1 MRKTFRH
8 IFCFQYIQME
18 KCQNMPKYHC
28 INCDFKCSKM
38 SNYNK
43 HISSRKHKNNGI
55 LETLETNGN
64 ISESENNK
72 TNVISVMLTTNVLS
86 CNVCN
91 KQYKTRSGLWKHS
104 QICGLKLNCDIN
116 TISDE
121 KKVSMKEKGD
131 VGVIMSIL
139 KDNQEFKNMMI
150 EQSNE
155 YKNIIT
161 SQNTMI
167 LDLINTKNNITN
179 ITNNKTVNN
188 QFNLNV
194 FLNEKCRDA
203 MNINEFI
210 ENIQIQSKEL
220 ENVGINGYV
229 NGITDIILSR
239 LKQLDVSKRPL
250 HCTDIKRETL
260 YIKDQNE
267 WNRDTEEKTKIK
279 TMITKIAKKNLK
291 QIPVWREQNPE
302 CKEPENEKYDF
313 CIKMMRN
320 SLGEIGDEQIKLDE
334 KIIKNIAK
342 QVMVDKNT

>member
-1 MRKTFRH
+1 
-8 IFCFQYIQME
+8 ME
-18 KCQNMPKYHC
+18 KTSKNECKYYC
-28 INCDFKCSKM
+28 ETCDFESRWKSDWIRHLGTSKHLNQPKSTVVNNISTEETIKTINTSSNFVCKNCSK
-38 SNYNK
+38 
-43 HISSRKHKNNGI
+43 
-55 LETLETNGN
+55 T
-64 ISESENNK
+64 
-72 TNVISVMLTTNVLS
+72 
-86 CNVCN
+86 
-91 KQYKTRSGLWKHS
+91 YKDRSGLWRHS
-104 QICGLKLNCDIN
+104 KICKETTTVTEPVSILEEQIETNHSHPSLE
-116 TISDE
+116 TTE
-121 KKVSMKEKGD
+121 
-131 VGVIMSIL
+131 VIMAVL
-139 KDNQEFKNMMI
+139 KDNKELKSMLA
-150 EQSNE
+150 EQNN
-155 YKNIIT
+155 K
-161 SQNTMI
+161 I
-167 LDLINTKNNITN
+167 LELINTKNTITN

-210 ENIQIQSKEL
+210 ENIQIQTKEL
-220 ENVGINGYV
+220 ENVGNNGYV

-302 CKEPENEKYDF
+302 CQQPENEKYDF

-342 QVMVDKNT
+342 QVMVDKYT

>member
-1 MRKTFRH
+1 MEKTSKNECKYYCEKCAFESRWKSDWTRHLGTSKHLNQQKSTVVNNSSTEETRKTSNIISNFV
-8 IFCFQYIQME
+8 C
-18 KCQNMPKYHC
+18 KN
-28 INCDFKCSKM
+28 CSK
-38 SNYNK
+38 
-43 HISSRKHKNNGI
+43 
-55 LETLETNGN
+55 T
-64 ISESENNK
+64 
-72 TNVISVMLTTNVLS
+72 
-86 CNVCN
+86 
-91 KQYKTRSGLWKHS
+91 YKDRSGLWRHT
-104 QICGLKLNCDIN
+104 KLC
-116 TISDE
+116 
-121 KKVSMKEKGD
+121 KEITTNNEPIIQEQTETNQPQPNLETTE
-131 VGVIMSIL
+131 VIMAVL
-139 KDNQEFKNMMI
+139 KDNKELKSMLAEQNNKILELISAKNT
-150 EQSNE
+150 
-155 YKNIIT
+155 IT
-161 SQNTMI
+161 
-167 LDLINTKNNITN
+167 NNIT
-179 ITNNKTVNN
+179 NKTVNN
-188 QFNLNV
+188 QFNLNL
-194 FLNEKCRDA
+194 FLNETCRDA

-210 ENIQIQSKEL
+210 ENIQIQTKEL

-279 TMITKIAKKNLK
+279 TMITKVAKKNLK

>member
-1 MRKTFRH
+1 
-8 IFCFQYIQME
+8 ME
-18 KCQNMPKYHC
+18 KTSKNEKKYYC
-28 INCDFKCSKM
+28 EKCDFESRWKSDWNRHLGTSKHLNQPKSTVINNISTEETIKTSELIIVSNFVCKKCSKA
-38 SNYNK
+38 
-43 HISSRKHKNNGI
+43 
-55 LETLETNGN
+55 
-64 ISESENNK
+64 
-72 TNVISVMLTTNVLS
+72 
-86 CNVCN
+86 
-91 KQYKTRSGLWKHS
+91 YKDRSGLWRHS
-104 QICGLKLNCDIN
+104 KTCKEIM
-116 TISDE
+116 TIPTESSIE
-121 KKVSMKEKGD
+121 IGIETNESQSSLEPTE
-131 VGVIMSIL
+131 VIMAVL
-139 KDNQEFKNMMI
+139 KDNKELKSMLAEQNNKILELISAKNT
-150 EQSNE
+150 
-155 YKNIIT
+155 IT
-161 SQNTMI
+161 
-167 LDLINTKNNITN
+167 NNITT
-179 ITNNKTVNN
+179 TNNKTVNN

-194 FLNEKCRDA
+194 FLNETCRDA

-210 ENIQIQSKEL
+210 ENIQIQTKEL

-279 TMITKIAKKNLK
+279 TMITKVAKKNLK

-320 SLGEIGDEQIKLDE
+320 SLGEIGDEQIRLDE

-342 QVMVDKNT
+342 QVIVDKNT

>member
-1 MRKTFRH
+1 
-8 IFCFQYIQME
+8 ME
-18 KCQNMPKYHC
+18 KTSKNECKYYC
-28 INCDFKCSKM
+28 KTCDFESRWKSDWTRHLGTSKHLNQQKSTVVNDISTEETIKTSVNSSLFVCKKCSK
-38 SNYNK
+38 S
-43 HISSRKHKNNGI
+43 
-55 LETLETNGN
+55 
-64 ISESENNK
+64 
-72 TNVISVMLTTNVLS
+72 
-86 CNVCN
+86 
-91 KQYKTRSGLWKHS
+91 YKDRSGLWRHS
-104 QICGLKLNCDIN
+104 KICKEIVSNIETIPQEQEQIETNQTHPNLE
-116 TISDE
+116 TTE
-121 KKVSMKEKGD
+121 
-131 VGVIMSIL
+131 VIMAVL
-139 KDNQEFKNMMI
+139 KDNKELKSMLAEQNNKILELISAKNT
-150 EQSNE
+150 
-155 YKNIIT
+155 IT
-161 SQNTMI
+161 
-167 LDLINTKNNITN
+167 NNIT
-179 ITNNKTVNN
+179 NKTVNN
-188 QFNLNV
+188 QFNLNL
-194 FLNEKCRDA
+194 FLNETCRDA

-210 ENIQIQSKEL
+210 ENIQIQTKEL

-279 TMITKIAKKNLK
+279 TMITKVAKKNLK

>member
-1 MRKTFRH
+1 
-8 IFCFQYIQME
+8 ME
-18 KCQNMPKYHC
+18 KCQNMHKY
-28 INCDFKCSKM
+28 NCEKCNFKCSKL
-38 SNYNK
+38 SNFNK
-43 HISSRKHKNNGI
+43 HILSRKHKNNGI

-64 ISESENNK
+64 KLDSEDDK
-72 TNVISVMLTTNVLS
+72 TIINIDIQSTNVLS
-86 CNVCN
+86 CNVCS
-91 KQYKTRSGLWKHS
+91 KTYKTRSGLWKHS
-104 QICGLKLNCDIN
+104 QVCGLKTNDDVIK
-116 TISDE
+116 ISDE
-121 KKVSMKEKGD
+121 KKISINENRD
-131 VGVIMSIL
+131 VDVIMSIL

-167 LDLINTKNNITN
+167 LDLINTKNTITN

-210 ENIQIQSKEL
+210 ENIQIQTKEL
-220 ENVGINGYV
+220 ENVGNNGYV
-229 NGITDIILSR
+229 TGITDIILSR

-302 CKEPENEKYDF
+302 CKEPENAKYDF

-320 SLGEIGDEQIKLDE
+320 SLGEIGDEQIKLDD

-342 QVMVDKNT
+342 QVMVDKYT

>member
-1 MRKTFRH
+1 
-8 IFCFQYIQME
+8 ME
-18 KCQNMPKYHC
+18 KTSKNECKYYC
-28 INCDFKCSKM
+28 ETCDFESRWKSDWTRHLGTSKHLNQPKSTVVNNISTEETIKTSNTSSNFVCKNCSKA
-38 SNYNK
+38 
-43 HISSRKHKNNGI
+43 
-55 LETLETNGN
+55 
-64 ISESENNK
+64 
-72 TNVISVMLTTNVLS
+72 
-86 CNVCN
+86 
-91 KQYKTRSGLWKHS
+91 YKDRSGLWRHS
-104 QICGLKLNCDIN
+104 KICKE
-116 TISDE
+116 TISITE
-121 KKVSMKEKGD
+121 PVSTLQEQIETNQLQPSLETTE
-131 VGVIMSIL
+131 VIMAVL
-139 KDNQEFKNMMI
+139 KDNKELKSMLA
-150 EQSNE
+150 EQNN
-155 YKNIIT
+155 K
-161 SQNTMI
+161 I
-167 LDLINTKNNITN
+167 LELINAKNTITN

-188 QFNLNV
+188 QFNLNL
-194 FLNEKCRDA
+194 FLNETCRDA

-210 ENIQIQSKEL
+210 ENIQIQTKEL
-220 ENVGINGYV
+220 ENVGNNGYV
-229 NGITDIILSR
+229 TGITDIILSR

-320 SLGEIGDEQIKLDE
+320 SLGEIGDEQIKLDD

>member
-1 MRKTFRH
+1 
-8 IFCFQYIQME
+8 ME
-18 KCQNMPKYHC
+18 KTSKNECKYYC
-28 INCDFKCSKM
+28 KTCDFESRWKSDWTRHLGTSKHLNQQKSTVVNDISTEETIKTSVNSSLFVCKKCSK
-38 SNYNK
+38 S
-43 HISSRKHKNNGI
+43 
-55 LETLETNGN
+55 
-64 ISESENNK
+64 
-72 TNVISVMLTTNVLS
+72 
-86 CNVCN
+86 
-91 KQYKTRSGLWKHS
+91 YKDRSGLWRHS
-104 QICGLKLNCDIN
+104 KICKEIVSNIETIPQEQEQIETNQTHPNLE
-116 TISDE
+116 TTE
-121 KKVSMKEKGD
+121 
-131 VGVIMSIL
+131 VIMAVL
-139 KDNQEFKNMMI
+139 KDNKELKSMLAEQNNKILELISAKNT
-150 EQSNE
+150 
-155 YKNIIT
+155 IT
-161 SQNTMI
+161 
-167 LDLINTKNNITN
+167 NNIT
-179 ITNNKTVNN
+179 NKTVNN
-188 QFNLNV
+188 QFNLNL
-194 FLNEKCRDA
+194 FLNETCRDA

-210 ENIQIQSKEL
+210 ENIQIQTKEL

-229 NGITDIILSR
+229 TGITDIILSR

>member
-1 MRKTFRH
+1 
-8 IFCFQYIQME
+8 ME
-18 KCQNMPKYHC
+18 KCQKMPKYIC
-28 INCDFKCSKM
+28 SNCQFKCSKL

-43 HISSRKHKNNGI
+43 HILSRKHKNNSI

-64 ISESENNK
+64 ISKSENNK
-72 TNVISVMLTTNVLS
+72 VKINSDMQSNNILS
-86 CNVCN
+86 CQFCN
-91 KQYKTRSGLWKHS
+91 KIYKTRSGLWKHS
-104 QICGLKLNCDIN
+104 QNCVSKPSDDII
-116 TISDE
+116 TVSEE
-121 KKVSMKEKGD
+121 KKGD
-131 VGVIMSIL
+131 IDVIMSIL

-188 QFNLNV
+188 QFNLNL

-210 ENIQIQSKEL
+210 ENIQIQTKEL
-220 ENVGINGYV
+220 ENVGYNGYV
-229 NGITDIILSR
+229 TGITDIILSR
-239 LKQLDVSKRPL
+239 LKQLDISKRPL

-260 YIKDQNE
+260 YIKDKNE

-279 TMITKIAKKNLK
+279 TMISTIAKKNLK

-313 CIKMMRN
+313 CIKLMRN
-320 SLGEIGDEQIKLDE
+320 SLGEIGDEQIKLDD

-342 QVMVDKNT
+342 QVIVDKNT

>member
-1 MRKTFRH
+1 
-8 IFCFQYIQME
+8 ME
-18 KCQNMPKYHC
+18 KTSKNESKYYC
-28 INCDFKCSKM
+28 KTCDFESRGKSDWTRHLGTSKHLNQPKSTIVNDISTEETIKTTVNSSLFVCKNCSK
-38 SNYNK
+38 S
-43 HISSRKHKNNGI
+43 
-55 LETLETNGN
+55 
-64 ISESENNK
+64 
-72 TNVISVMLTTNVLS
+72 
-86 CNVCN
+86 
-91 KQYKTRSGLWKHS
+91 YKDRSGLWRHS
-104 QICGLKLNCDIN
+104 KICKEIVSNIETIPREQEQIETNQTQPNLE
-116 TISDE
+116 TTE
-121 KKVSMKEKGD
+121 
-131 VGVIMSIL
+131 VIMAVL
-139 KDNQEFKNMMI
+139 KDNKELKSMLAEQNNKILELISAKNT
-150 EQSNE
+150 
-155 YKNIIT
+155 IT
-161 SQNTMI
+161 N
-167 LDLINTKNNITN
+167 N

-188 QFNLNV
+188 QFNLNL
-194 FLNEKCRDA
+194 FLNETCRDA

-210 ENIQIQSKEL
+210 ENIQIQTKEL

-229 NGITDIILSR
+229 TGITDIILSR

-279 TMITKIAKKNLK
+279 TMITKVAKKNLK

>member
-1 MRKTFRH
+1 
-8 IFCFQYIQME
+8 
-18 KCQNMPKYHC
+18 MPKYIC
-28 INCDFKCSKM
+28 VNCDFKCSKL

-64 ISESENNK
+64 ILESENNNSK
-72 TNVISVMLTTNVLS
+72 FGSDMQSTIVLS
-86 CNVCN
+86 CNNCS
-91 KQYKTRSGLWKHS
+91 KTYKTRSGLWKHS
-104 QICGLKLNCDIN
+104 QNCLLKPNDDII
-116 TISDE
+116 TIIDE
-121 KKVSMKEKGD
+121 KKVSVNEKGD
-131 VGVIMSIL
+131 VNVIMSIL

-167 LDLINTKNNITN
+167 LDLINTKNTITNNIT
-179 ITNNKTVNN
+179 TNKTVNN

-194 FLNEKCRDA
+194 FLNETCRDA

-210 ENIQIQSKEL
+210 ENIKIQTKEL
-220 ENVGINGYV
+220 ENVGYNGYV
-229 NGITDIILSR
+229 SGITDIILSR

-260 YIKDQNE
+260 YIKDKNE
-267 WNRDTEEKTKIK
+267 WNRDTEEKSKIK
-279 TMITKIAKKNLK
+279 TMITTIAKKNFK

-313 CIKMMRN
+313 CIRLMRN

-342 QVMVDKNT
+342 HVIVDKTN

>member
-1 MRKTFRH
+1 MSHNILISICILTYNH
-8 IFCFQYIQME
+8 EDYIEQCLQSIANQE
-18 KCQNMPKYHC
+18 KKFEIELLISDDCSLDSTVEV
-28 INCDFKCSKM
+28 INNFVL
-38 SNYNK
+38 
-43 HISSRKHKNNGI
+43 KNN
-55 LETLETNGN
+55 
-64 ISESENNK
+64 
-72 TNVISVMLTTNVLS
+72 ISVTLNVNS
-86 CNVCN
+86 DN
-91 KQYKTRSGLWKHS
+91 KGVIGNL
-104 QICGLKLNCDIN
+104 IELLKMCKGKYIAFCEGDDYWI
-116 TISDE
+116 DE
-121 KKVSMKEKGD
+121 KKVSMNEKGD
-131 VGVIMSIL
+131 VDVIMSIL

-188 QFNLNV
+188 QFNLNL
-194 FLNEKCRDA
+194 FLNETCRDA

-210 ENIQIQSKEL
+210 ENIQIQTKEL

-279 TMITKIAKKNLK
+279 TMITKVAKKNLK

-320 SLGEIGDEQIKLDE
+320 SLGEIGDEQIKLDD